1 MQMQESTHQQSEID
15 LKGFFRIIAASKEIV
30 IGITLVATII
40 AGIYAYTRTPIYEA
54 TVLVQIGS
62 YKLKDSQVIDI
73 ENTSN
78 LVKKLYTKHIVIENN
93 NKNDVQPQITSIIAP
108 KKTNGFIEIKAEAVS
123 NELAVREFNRVVNS
137 VNDDHNNI
145 IDGYRRKF
153 TLELEN
159 LKNKIES
166 ISDIERNLLKEQIN
180 KYKIILLKLAEDEG
194 FIQQNI
200 EKIEDTNPVLALVKH
215 GGKKAL
221 SVDAFNTRTL
231 LTTLQTN
238 EVDLRTTKLYEKL
251 EEKIT
256 VELLLESYNLRN
268 TQIVGK
274 IITNDYPIRP
284 MRKLIIILS
293 FIASLIFS
301 IFIIFTR
308 HILKED

>member
-73 ENTSN
+73 ENTPN

-123 NELAVREFNRVVNS
+123 NELAVREVNRVVNS
-137 VNDDHNNI
+137 VKDDHNNI

-231 LTTLQTN
+231 LTRLQTN

>member
-54 TVLVQIGS
+54 TALVQIGS

-123 NELAVREFNRVVNS
+123 NELAVREVNRVVNS
-137 VNDDHNNI
+137 VKDDHNNI

-159 LKNKIES
+159 LKSKIES

-221 SVDAFNTRTL
+221 SIDAFNTRTL

>member
-123 NELAVREFNRVVNS
+123 NELAVREVNRVVNS
-137 VNDDHNNI
+137 VKDDHNNI

-221 SVDAFNTRTL
+221 SIDAFNTRTL

>member
-123 NELAVREFNRVVNS
+123 NELAVREVNRVVNS
-137 VNDDHNNI
+137 VKDDHNNI

-159 LKNKIES
+159 LKSKIES

-221 SVDAFNTRTL
+221 SIDAFNTRTL

>member
-93 NKNDVQPQITSIIAP
+93 NKNEVQPQITSIIAP

-123 NELAVREFNRVVNS
+123 NELAVREVNRVVNS
-137 VNDDHNNI
+137 VKDDHNNI

>member
-1 MQMQESTHQQSEID
+1 
-15 LKGFFRIIAASKEIV
+15 
-30 IGITLVATII
+30 
-40 AGIYAYTRTPIYEA
+40 
-54 TVLVQIGS
+54 
-62 YKLKDSQVIDI
+62 
-73 ENTSN
+73 
-78 LVKKLYTKHIVIENN
+78 VKKLYTKHIVIENN

-123 NELAVREFNRVVNS
+123 NELAVREVNRVVNS
-137 VNDDHNNI
+137 VKDDHNNI

-231 LTTLQTN
+231 LTRLQTN

-251 EEKIT
+251 EEKII

>member
-62 YKLKDSQVIDI
+62 YKLKDSKVIDI

-123 NELAVREFNRVVNS
+123 NELAVREVNRVVNS
-137 VNDDHNNI
+137 VKDDHNNI

-221 SVDAFNTRTL
+221 SIDAFNTRTL

>member
-123 NELAVREFNRVVNS
+123 NELAVREVNRVVNS
-137 VNDDHNNI
+137 VKDDHNNI